1 MALYTVIGEY
11 DVFFAQNRE
20 LKELSGTVPAQRSQP
35 VLSTHPQDFL
45 GGTVLNSSYTKYKQ
59 KEENCNEYY

>member
-1 MALYTVIGEY
+1 MILYSVIGEY
-11 DVFFAQNRE
+11 DVLYAQDRE
-20 LKELSGTVPAQRSQP
+20 LKELSADASVQRSQP
-35 VLSTHPQDFL
+35 VLSTNPQDFL